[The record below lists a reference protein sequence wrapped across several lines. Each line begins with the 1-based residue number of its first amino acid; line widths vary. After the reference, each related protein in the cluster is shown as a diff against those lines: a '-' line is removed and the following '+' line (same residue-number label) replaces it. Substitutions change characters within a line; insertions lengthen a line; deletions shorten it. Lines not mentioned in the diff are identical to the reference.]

1 MNNRLSPQYTRKNY
15 SSHLRSQGY
24 TLLFS
29 MLLTTL
35 VLSIGVS
42 ILTIARKEVIL
53 TGSSRESHR
62 ALLAADS
69 GLECAVYWNRV
80 ASNFPGPDEDESGR
94 LSQINCQ
101 NMSVNVNIDDSVSAV
116 FEYSWIIDRVADKQ
130 CTLVKIIKAQE
141 AVGTE
146 FAIRTTYESRG
157 YNTACSDTSNKRVE
171 RALRYS
177 L

>member
-1 MNNRLSPQYTRKNY
+1 MRKNY
-15 SSHLRSQGY
+15 IHHLRSQGY
-24 TLLFS
+24 TLLFA

-80 ASNFPGPDEDESGR
+80 ASNFPGPDEDDSGR
-94 LSQINCQ
+94 LAQINCQ
-101 NMSVNVNIDDSVSAV
+101 NLSINVNLDDSFSDE
-116 FEYSWIIDRVADKQ
+116 FEYSWTIDRAADKQ
-130 CTLVKIIKAQE
+130 CALVKIIKTQE
-141 AVGTE
+141 EVGSE
-146 FAIRTTYESRG
+146 FAIKTTYESRG

>member
-1 MNNRLSPQYTRKNY
+1 MNTQLHTKYMRKN
-15 SSHLRSQGY
+15 SVHRFKSAGY
-24 TLLFS
+24 TLLFA

-80 ASNFPGPDEDESGR
+80 ASNFPGPDEDDSGR
-94 LSQINCQ
+94 LAQINCQ
-101 NMSVNVNIDDSVSAV
+101 NLPISINIDDSVSAV
-116 FEYSWIIDRVADKQ
+116 TEYSWTINRVAEQQ
-130 CTLVKIIKAQE
+130 CTLVKIIKNQVL
-141 AVGTE
+141 VGSE
-146 FAIRTTYESRG
+146 FAIETTYESRG

-177 L
+177 I